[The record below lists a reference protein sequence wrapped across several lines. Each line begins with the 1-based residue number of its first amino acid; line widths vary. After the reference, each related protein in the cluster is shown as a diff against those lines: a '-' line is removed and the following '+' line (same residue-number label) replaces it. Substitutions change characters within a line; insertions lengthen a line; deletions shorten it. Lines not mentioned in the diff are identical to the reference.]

1 METFDQ
7 ILLELEGLEPVT
19 GIIPT
24 DVLELPDPIG
34 SIIRLLIR
42 KGSMTLSELASAMK
56 LEQPQAQQI
65 GELLTRKGFLVKEYR
80 TGKEPVYRAYIARMR
95 RRNIPL
101 EL

>member
-7 ILLELEGLEPVT
+7 IMLELDEIEPVT

-24 DVLELPDPIG
+24 DVLELPDLVG

-42 KGSMTLSELASAMK
+42 KGSMTLPELAEATN
-56 LEQPQAQQI
+56 LERTQAGQLGDI
-65 GELLTRKGFLVKEYR
+65 LTRKGFLVKEYR
-80 TGKEPVYRAYIARMR
+80 SGKEVIYRAYIARMR

>member
-1 METFDQ
+1 MDTFNQ
-7 ILLELEGLEPVT
+7 ILLKLEEIEPVT

-34 SIIRLLIR
+34 SIIRMLIR
-42 KGSMTLSELASAMK
+42 KGSMTLSELAEALN

-65 GELLTRKGFLVKEYR
+65 GELLTRKGFLVKEFR
-80 TGKEPVYRAYIARMR
+80 SGKEPVYRAYIARMR